1 MHFEKLDEAVTL
13 HLKRTG
19 KTQAQL
25 AEEMGMAPNTFSW
38 KLRGI
43 RDFSLTEAAA
53 LCDKVGITLDEATG
67 RI

>member
-1 MHFEKLDEAVTL
+1 MD
-13 HLKRTG
+13 G
-19 KTQAQL
+19 KPL
-25 AEEMGMAPNTFSW
+25 R

-53 LCDKVGITLDEATG
+53 LCDKAGIALDEATG